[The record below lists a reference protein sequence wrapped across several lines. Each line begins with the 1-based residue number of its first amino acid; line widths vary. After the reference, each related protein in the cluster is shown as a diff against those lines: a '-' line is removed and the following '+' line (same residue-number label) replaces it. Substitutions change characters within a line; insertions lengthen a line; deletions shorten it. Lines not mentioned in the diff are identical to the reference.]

1 MGRKTTAERLAELM
15 DYFNIKQ
22 NDLCQKTGIPK
33 SAMSMYVNGKRIPR
47 QDRLSDIADAYG
59 VSETWLMGYDV
70 PVNRT
75 NVQSSHKEFNI
86 DDFDSIK
93 SKKLVSSIIINAKK
107 LNDSGKQNLLDY
119 SNILLGNPA
128 FANEPEPYVNAAHMR
143 TDIKLDKNDDDPYD
157 DKIMDDENF

>member
-1 MGRKTTAERLAELM
+1 MNDMKQQELA
-15 DYFNIKQ
+15 D
-22 NDLCQKTGIPK
+22 K
-33 SAMSMYVNGKRIPR
+33 S
-47 QDRLSDIADAYG
+47 G
-59 VSETWLMGYDV
+59 VSKNSISQYLSQRSIPSNISAGKMATVLGVNPMWLMGYDI
-70 PVNRT
+70 PMNRT

-128 FANEPEPYVNAAHMR
+128 FVNEPEPYVNAAHMR

>member
-1 MGRKTTAERLAELM
+1 
-15 DYFNIKQ
+15 
-22 NDLCQKTGIPK
+22 
-33 SAMSMYVNGKRIPR
+33 MSMYVNRKRIPR

-70 PVNRT
+70 PMSRA

-119 SNILLGNPA
+119 WEIQHSPMNP
-128 FANEPEPYVNAAHMR
+128 NHM
-143 TDIKLDKNDDDPYD
+143 
-157 DKIMDDENF
+157 